1 MNKEELV
8 EIMNNQ
14 ITIINQDL
22 TKEQKRDFII
32 KLVKSWKKEEPATVN
47 YEIIEKEVKI
57 A

>member
-47 YEIIEKEVKI
+47 YEMIEKEVKI